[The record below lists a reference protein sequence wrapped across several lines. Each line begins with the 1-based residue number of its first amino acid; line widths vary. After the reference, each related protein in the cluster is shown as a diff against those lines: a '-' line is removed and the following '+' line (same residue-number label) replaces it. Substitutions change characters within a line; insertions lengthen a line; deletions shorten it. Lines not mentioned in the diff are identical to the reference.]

1 MKYLI
6 TGATGFIGPYL
17 IKKLTKEGHQCRCLV
32 RDIKNAQHLMD
43 IPEVEAVPG
52 DITKP
57 DTLKGIAQGVD
68 VLFHLATLGHM
79 SNFTVT
85 EEMFEAVNVIGTRN
99 IMAQALISNVPKV
112 VHCSS
117 VAAMG
122 ICRENP
128 ATETSFCRPHHP
140 YGRSKLKG
148 EEAVAALVKNDSL
161 PAVTLRF
168 SMVYGP
174 GDWRDM
180 LKLTCYAKKGIFPKI
195 GNRPKLTPLIHVK
208 DVVEALI
215 LAAQNGMTGECYLIT
230 NGASI
235 PFDRLRQLILK
246 GLGITRF
253 PLYVPE
259 APALWTADLMEKLW
273 TNMGKAPPVTRK
285 NIESTLSDRV
295 FSIDKARRELGFS
308 PAIDTET
315 GIVETVKWYKEK
327 GWV

>member
-17 IKKLTKEGHQCRCLV
+17 VRRLTEDGHQCRCLV
-32 RDIKNAQHLMD
+32 RDSKKAQHLKNVHG
-43 IPEVEAVPG
+43 VETVIG
-52 DITKP
+52 DIT
-57 DTLKGIAQGVD
+57 DASTLKGIAKGID
-68 VLFHLATLGHM
+68 CLFHLATLGHM

-85 EEMFEAVNVIGTRN
+85 EEMFEAVNVLGTRN
-99 IMAQALISNVPKV
+99 IMAQAMAANVPKV

-128 ATETSFCRPHHP
+128 ATETTPCHPHHP

-148 EEAVAALVKNDSL
+148 EETVAALVKNNSL
-161 PAVTLRF
+161 PAVILRF

-180 LKLTCYAKKGIFPKI
+180 LKLTRYAQKGIFPKI
-195 GNRPKLTPLIHVK
+195 GNRPKLTPLIHVL
-208 DVVEALI
+208 DAVEGML
-215 LAAQNGMTGECYLIT
+215 LAARNGIPGERYLIT

-235 PFDRLRQLILK
+235 SFDHLRQLILK
-246 GLGITRF
+246 GLGIYRF

-259 APALWTADLMEKLW
+259 VPALWAADLIEKLW
-273 TNMGKAPPVTRK
+273 ITMGKAPSVTRK

-295 FSIDKARRELGFS
+295 FSIDKARCELGFS
-308 PAIDTET
+308 PAINPGD
-315 GIVETVKWYKEK
+315 GVVETVKWYKNK

>member
-17 IKKLTKEGHQCRCLV
+17 IERLTKEGHQCRCLV
-32 RDIKNAQHLMD
+32 RDMNKAQHLLD
-43 IPEVEAVPG
+43 FHGVEAVPG
-52 DITKP
+52 DITVP
-57 DTLKGIAQGVD
+57 ESLKGIAQGID

-85 EEMFEAVNVIGTRN
+85 EEMFETVNVMGTRN
-99 IMAQALISNVPKV
+99 IMAQAMASNVPKV

-122 ICRENP
+122 ICQENP
-128 ATETSFCRPHHP
+128 ATENSPCTPHHP

-148 EEAVAALVKNDSL
+148 EETVAALVKNNSL
-161 PAVTLRF
+161 PAVILRF

-180 LKLTCYAKKGIFPKI
+180 LKLTRYAQKGIFPKI
-195 GNRPKLTPLIHVK
+195 GSRPKLTPLIHVR
-208 DVVEALI
+208 DAVEGMI
-215 LAAQNGMTGECYLIT
+215 LAAQNGTPGEHYLIT
-230 NGASI
+230 NGTSI
-235 PFDRLRQLILK
+235 PFDHLRQLILK
-246 GLGITRF
+246 GLAISRF

-259 APALWTADLMEKLW
+259 MLALLTADLVEKVW
-273 TNMGKAPPVTRK
+273 TSMGKAPPVTRK

-308 PAIDTET
+308 PEVDPAD
-315 GIVETVKWYKEK
+315 GIVETVRWYKEK